1 MARYHLIRRY
11 NDNTIMSKNT
21 NELPALF
28 AAIAIYLEDPNCI
41 QIKVIDNIT
50 NETIV
55 KYWKDNKDNW
65 RE

>member
-11 NDNTIMSKNT
+11 NDNTIMSENT

-41 QIKVIDNIT
+41 QIKVIDNMT

-55 KYWKDNKDNW
+55 KYWKDNKDTW